1 MYELTFA
8 LFVPSYVAQDRA
20 RAAQGGWDMR
30 PRLFRV
36 RLCASSPFEKA
47 WPLFL
52 QRYKGSIQASRK
64 STVASHV

>member
-52 QRYKGSIQASRK
+52 QR
-64 STVASHV
+64 